1 MLREV
6 GKLKLPIIHLQGKDH
21 SCIPLLLLPEVH
33 QSFPL
38 SVFLFSILSL
48 SLSLSLS
55 FLFSVFLV
63 LHSLIDTG
71 PPPYL
76 HSFFLSPSPSLCIS
90 FTQNPLLLSHSPPP
104 LSLSLSLS
112 LSLYP

>member
-6 GKLKLPIIHLQGKDH
+6 GKLKLPISHLQGKDH

-48 SLSLSLS
+48 SLSLSLLCS
-55 FLFSVFLV
+55 VCFSPRSLV
-63 LHSLIDTG
+63 LSL
-71 PPPYL
+71 PPLL
-76 HSFFLSPSPSLCIS
+76 HPSSLPPSLS
-90 FTQNPLLLSHSPPP
+90 SSLPPSLPP
-104 LSLSLSLS
+104 LSTFYGSS
-112 LSLYP
+112 YTFCR